1 MTMTGDLGKFAPS
14 LSQKYGVNLN
24 MAQGDLP
31 TVGEKDADLKGLDI
45 DALPPAI
52 KDLIRGRQ
60 ALEAENERRR
70 QNPLI
75 PQTGFTRPSEPS
87 SKTEVGKLDD
97 FKPQRD
103 QTPSTSVIDTAD
115 KISQRSTDVALEILR
130 QNPKVLKAILAA
142 RQEVARVV
150 GEESRKKSVIQ
161 EWGAITRAEIARD
174 QALAQ
179 SLLATNVLAHTPNM
193 GVIQALN
200 QTAPSVVGAY
210 KMGSPVLGK

>member
-1 MTMTGDLGKFAPS
+1 MTGDLSKFGPS
-14 LSQKYGVNLN
+14 LSQKYGINLN
-24 MAQGDLP
+24 VAQGGLP
-31 TVGEKDADLKGLDI
+31 TVGKTEEVGGIEVDKLPEALKNLIEARDKIAADEQERKD
-45 DALPPAI
+45 
-52 KDLIRGRQ
+52 
-60 ALEAENERRR
+60 
-70 QNPLI
+70 NPLV
-75 PQTGFTRPSEPS
+75 PQTGFTRTSGSKP
-87 SKTEVGKLDD
+87 KTEVVKLDD

-103 QTPSTSVIDTAD
+103 QTPSTSVLNTAD

-130 QNPKVLKAILAA
+130 QNPELLKSILAA
-142 RQEVARVV
+142 RQEEARVV
-150 GEESRKKSVIQ
+150 GEEKRKSAVIQ

>member
-1 MTMTGDLGKFAPS
+1 MTGDLSKFGPS
-14 LSQKYGVNLN
+14 LSQRYGVNLN
-24 MAQGDLP
+24 MAQGGLP
-31 TVGEKDADLKGLDI
+31 TVGKTEKVGGIEVDKLPEALKNLVEARDKLAADEQSM
-45 DALPPAI
+45 
-52 KDLIRGRQ
+52 KD
-60 ALEAENERRR
+60 
-70 QNPLI
+70 NPLV
-75 PQTGFTRPSEPS
+75 PQTGFTRAGGS
-87 SKTEVGKLDD
+87 SRAEVGKLDD

-103 QTPSTSVIDTAD
+103 QTPSTSVQGTA
-115 KISQRSTDVALEILR
+115 TDINKRNQELVTQILQ
-130 QNPKVLKAILAA
+130 QNPELLKTILQS
-142 RQEVARVV
+142 RQDEARVV
-150 GEESRKKSVIQ
+150 GEESRKRDVIA

>member
-1 MTMTGDLGKFAPS
+1 MTGDLSKFGPS
-14 LSQKYGVNLN
+14 LSQKYGIDLN
-24 MAQGDLP
+24 VAQGGLP
-31 TVGEKDADLKGLDI
+31 TVGKTEKVGGIEVDKLP
-45 DALPPAI
+45 DALKNLIQQRDKIAADEQER
-52 KDLIRGRQ
+52 KD
-60 ALEAENERRR
+60 
-70 QNPLI
+70 NPLV
-75 PQTGFTRPSEPS
+75 PQTGFTRTSGSKP
-87 SKTEVGKLDD
+87 KTEVAKLDD

-103 QTPSTSVIDTAD
+103 QTPSTSVLNTAD

-130 QNPKVLKAILAA
+130 QNPELLNRILEA
-142 RQEVARVV
+142 RRDEARVV
-150 GEESRKKSVIQ
+150 GEEARKRDVIG

>member
-1 MTMTGDLGKFAPS
+1 MTGDLSKFGPS
-14 LSQKYGVNLN
+14 LSQRYGVNLN

-31 TVGEKDADLKGLDI
+31 TVGKTEKVGGIEVDKLPEALKNLIEARDQIAADE
-45 DALPPAI
+45 
-52 KDLIRGRQ
+52 Q
-60 ALEAENERRR
+60 TRRD
-70 QNPLI
+70 NPLV
-75 PQTGFTRPSEPS
+75 PQTGFTRTGGS
-87 SKTEVGKLDD
+87 SRAEVGKLDD
-97 FKPQRD
+97 FKPKRD

-115 KISQRSTDVALEILR
+115 KISQRNTDVALEILR
-130 QNPKVLKAILAA
+130 QNPELLGMILEN
-142 RQEVARVV
+142 RKDEARVV
-150 GEESRKKSVIQ
+150 GEEKRKSAVIQ

>member
-1 MTMTGDLGKFAPS
+1 MTGDLSKFGPS

-24 MAQGDLP
+24 MAQGGLP
-31 TVGEKDADLKGLDI
+31 TVGKTEKVGGIEVDKLPEALKNLIQQRDQIAADEQTR
-45 DALPPAI
+45 
-52 KDLIRGRQ
+52 KD
-60 ALEAENERRR
+60 
-70 QNPLI
+70 NPLV
-75 PQTGFTRPSEPS
+75 PQTGFTRTEGS
-87 SKTEVGKLDD
+87 SRAEVGKLDD

-103 QTPSTSVIDTAD
+103 QTPSTSVQGTA
-115 KISQRSTDVALEILR
+115 TDINKRNQELVTQILQ
-130 QNPKVLKAILAA
+130 QNPELLKTILES
-142 RQEVARVV
+142 RKDEARVV
-150 GEESRKKSVIQ
+150 GEESRKRDVIA

>member
-1 MTMTGDLGKFAPS
+1 MTGDLSKFGPS

-24 MAQGDLP
+24 MAQGGLP
-31 TVGEKDADLKGLDI
+31 TVGKTEKVGGIEVDKLPEALKNLIEARDQIAADEQTRK
-45 DALPPAI
+45 
-52 KDLIRGRQ
+52 
-60 ALEAENERRR
+60 E
-70 QNPLI
+70 NPLV
-75 PQTGFTRPSEPS
+75 PQTGFTRTGGS
-87 SKTEVGKLDD
+87 SRAEVDKLDD

-103 QTPSTSVIDTAD
+103 QTPSTSVQDTAE
-115 KISQRSTDVALEILR
+115 KISQRNTDVALEILR
-130 QNPKVLKAILAA
+130 QNPQLLNTILEA
-142 RQEVARVV
+142 RRDEARVV
-150 GEESRKKSVIQ
+150 GEESRKRDVIA

>member
-1 MTMTGDLGKFAPS
+1 MTGDLSKFAPS
-14 LSQKYGVNLN
+14 LSQRYGIDLN
-24 MAQGDLP
+24 VAQGGLP
-31 TVGEKDADLKGLDI
+31 TIGKTEKVGGIEVDKLPEALKNLIKARDQIAADEQERKD
-45 DALPPAI
+45 
-52 KDLIRGRQ
+52 
-60 ALEAENERRR
+60 
-70 QNPLI
+70 NPLI
-75 PQTGFTRPSEPS
+75 PQTGFTRTSGKT
-87 SKTEVGKLDD
+87 KTEVAKLDD
-97 FKPQRD
+97 FKPERN

-115 KISQRSTDVALEILR
+115 KISQRTYDLNLEILR
-130 QNPKVLKAILAA
+130 QNPELLRTILAA
-142 RQEVARVV
+142 RQDEARVV
-150 GEESRKKSVIQ
+150 GEEKRKSSVIQ

>member
-1 MTMTGDLGKFAPS
+1 MTGDLSKFAPS
-14 LSQKYGVNLN
+14 LSQKYGIDLN
-24 MAQGDLP
+24 VAQGGLP
-31 TVGEKDADLKGLDI
+31 TVGKTEEVGGIEVDKLPEALKNLIKARDQIAADEQERKD
-45 DALPPAI
+45 
-52 KDLIRGRQ
+52 
-60 ALEAENERRR
+60 
-70 QNPLI
+70 NPLI
-75 PQTGFTRPSEPS
+75 PQTGFTRTSGKT
-87 SKTEVGKLDD
+87 KTEVAKLPD

-130 QNPKVLKAILAA
+130 QNPELLGMILEA
-142 RQEVARVV
+142 RKDEARVV
-150 GEESRKKSVIQ
+150 GEEKRKSSVIQ

>member
-1 MTMTGDLGKFAPS
+1 MTGDLSKFGPS

-24 MAQGDLP
+24 MAQGGLP
-31 TVGEKDADLKGLDI
+31 TVGKTERVGGIEVDKLPEALKNLIEARDQIAADEQKRKD
-45 DALPPAI
+45 
-52 KDLIRGRQ
+52 
-60 ALEAENERRR
+60 
-70 QNPLI
+70 NPLV
-75 PQTGFTRPSEPS
+75 PQTGFTRTGGS
-87 SKTEVGKLDD
+87 SREEVGKLDD

-103 QTPSTSVIDTAD
+103 PTP
-115 KISQRSTDVALEILR
+115 STDVASFATELAKGNLDVVKAVLESLPETQR
-130 QNPKVLKAILAA
+130 RALQGRL
-142 RQEVARVV
+142 EEARVV
-150 GEESRKKSVIQ
+150 GEESRKSKVIQ

>member
-1 MTMTGDLGKFAPS
+1 MTGDLSKFAPS
-14 LSQKYGVNLN
+14 LSQKYGIDLN
-24 MAQGDLP
+24 VAQGGLP
-31 TVGEKDADLKGLDI
+31 TIGKTEEVGGIEVDKLPEALKNLIKARDQIAADEQERKD
-45 DALPPAI
+45 
-52 KDLIRGRQ
+52 
-60 ALEAENERRR
+60 
-70 QNPLI
+70 NPLV
-75 PQTGFTRPSEPS
+75 PQTGFTRTSGSKP
-87 SKTEVGKLDD
+87 KTEVVKLDD

-103 QTPSTSVIDTAD
+103 QTPSTSVLDTAD
-115 KISQRSTDVALEILR
+115 KISQRTYDLNLEILR
-130 QNPKVLKAILAA
+130 QNPDLLKAILAA
-142 RQEVARVV
+142 RQQEARVV

-179 SLLATNVLAHTPNM
+179 SLLTANVLAHTPNM